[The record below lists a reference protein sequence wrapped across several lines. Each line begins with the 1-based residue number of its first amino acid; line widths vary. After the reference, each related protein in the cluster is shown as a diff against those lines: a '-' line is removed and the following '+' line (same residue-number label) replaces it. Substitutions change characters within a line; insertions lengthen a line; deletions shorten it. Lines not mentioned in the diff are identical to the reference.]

1 MDEDLERQVAGVGAL
16 AEPARRALYAFVCS
30 QPGPV
35 SREQAAEHTELAL
48 HSVKFHLDRL
58 VEEHLLDV
66 EFRRLSGR
74 SGPGAGR
81 PAKLYRRSP
90 GEVTVSLPERHYDLA
105 GRLLAGAIE
114 DASRDGTPV
123 VAALQ
128 SGAQSFGSGLG
139 AEARTRAGSP
149 VTAAAAQSAACDVL
163 AEHGYEPRVTDRS
176 ITLQNCPFHRLAQ
189 EHTDLVCGMNLDL
202 VGALAAALDDH
213 LTARLDPVDGRCC
226 VVLDTA

>member
-1 MDEDLERQVAGVGAL
+1 MTDDFARRVTGVAALAEEVRRDLYLYVVAEPEPVSRDKAAAGVGV
-16 AEPARRALYAFVCS
+16 PR
-30 QPGPV
+30 
-35 SREQAAEHTELAL
+35 HTA
-48 HSVKFHLDRL
+48 KFHLDRL
-58 VEEHLLDV
+58 VADGLLET

-74 SGPGAGR
+74 QGPGAGR

-105 GRLLAGAIE
+105 GRLLAAAIE
-114 DASRDGTPV
+114 DSSRDGTPV

-139 AEARTRAGSP
+139 AEARARAGDP

-163 AEHGYEPRVTDRS
+163 AEHGYEPRLADGS
-176 ITLQNCPFHRLAQ
+176 ITLQNCPFHQLAQ

-202 VGALAAALDDH
+202 IGGLAAALDHH
-213 LTARLDPVDGRCC
+213 LTPRLEPADGRCC